1 MAASSS
7 KNLPEHSGKLG
18 FGAINSRE
26 EAKIFRLRSSENV
39 HNRFLTIPA
48 LLSMLIKQA
57 DIFQTTFY
65 SRQTSNGS
73 INKKL
78 DAIGANINTPL
89 QNSIL
94 SLK

>member
-1 MAASSS
+1 LKKKAASSS

-26 EAKIFRLRSSENV
+26 EAKIFRSRSSENG
-39 HNRFLTIPA
+39 HGSFAPFPA
-48 LLSMLIKQA
+48 LLLRLIKQA

-73 INKKL
+73 INKKTRHYQRKHKH
-78 DAIGANINTPL
+78 AFT
-89 QNSIL
+89 
-94 SLK
+94 K